1 MAKRKSRYDYC
12 YIFRATPI
20 VTMDFTYDRIE
31 NVVICAFYIEY
42 GDCTEDVALF
52 LETFS
57 FKLKGLFYS
66 EKVNLCFSA
75 LFKSRVSSFNPMLIV
90 VYT

>member
-1 MAKRKSRYDYC
+1 MAKRKSRYNYC

-20 VTMDFTYDRIE
+20 VTMDFTYDNRKCL
-31 NVVICAFYIEY
+31 VICAFYSEY
-42 GDCTEDVALF
+42 GDCTEDAAIF

-57 FKLKGLFYS
+57 FKLLFYF

-75 LFKSRVSSFNPMLIV
+75 LFKSRVSSFNSI
-90 VYT
+90 